1 LLLKKKEKI
10 AFQKMEK
17 INFEGKTKTDTKNK
31 QIINVKINQ
40 YLFFPFI
47 AAVSIQTLNVFFLNI
62 TV

>member
-1 LLLKKKEKI
+1 
-10 AFQKMEK
+10 MEK

>member
-1 LLLKKKEKI
+1 
-10 AFQKMEK
+10 MEK

-47 AAVSIQTLNVFFLNI
+47 AAVSIQTLNVFS
-62 TV
+62 